1 MPLTSSAQDDSFD
14 YRPPLLRGDDHAGW
28 PEPWHS
34 LWRKTP
40 HEPKIVWTYPELGA
54 HMGGRPD
61 KAVAKLLQSIIYY
74 FRWPKGTIAFW
85 PMSELCDDQLQFN
98 PGMFWRGVDL
108 LHCRHVALF
117 DPQAFVHL
125 APDAPQGRSTV
136 KIGRTHVHL
145 LPSLAEL
152 EPMLPHER
160 LIALDVLKQLP
171 L

>member
-1 MPLTSSAQDDSFD
+1 
-14 YRPPLLRGDDHAGW
+14 
-28 PEPWHS
+28 
-34 LWRKTP
+34 
-40 HEPKIVWTYPELGA
+40 
-54 HMGGRPD
+54 
-61 KAVAKLLQSIIYY
+61 
-74 FRWPKGTIAFW
+74 
-85 PMSELCDDQLQFN
+85 
-98 PGMFWRGVDL
+98 
-108 LHCRHVALF
+108 VALF